1 MPDHKIDET
10 DCAILNLL
18 QEDGRSS
25 NVKLADALNLSE
37 TPCWRRLKRLEEEG
51 YIQSYQ
57 AHLDRKKLGF
67 GVLAFV
73 EISFSTHAE
82 ETLVKFEQ
90 AVLAI
95 PEVLF
100 CHNIS
105 GGADYLL
112 QVVTE
117 NLESYETLSRNV
129 IRRLPGVTSVKT
141 SFSLKEIKATS
152 KLPVSTGGSHDV

>member
-1 MPDHKIDET
+1 MPKHKIDET

-18 QEDGRSS
+18 QEDGRAS
-25 NVKLADALNLSE
+25 NVKLADTLNLSE
-37 TPCWRRLKRLEEEG
+37 TPCWRRLKRLEETG
-51 YIQSYQ
+51 YIQAYQ
-57 AHLDRKKLGF
+57 ANLNRELLGF

-73 EISFSTHAE
+73 EISFSTHTE
-82 ETLVKFEQ
+82 QTLVKFEQ
-90 AVLAI
+90 AVQEI

-105 GGADYLL
+105 GESDYLL

-117 NLESYETLSRNV
+117 NLESYEKLSRNV

-141 SFSLKEIKATS
+141 SFCLKEIKAST
-152 KLPVSTGGSHDV
+152 KLPVSTNGPLLS